1 MRLIA
6 SSKEDKASE
15 NILSHLL
22 EYDWDEIEEWRG
34 NPVYKRGGDYIAS
47 LNQHHIYVDNID
59 KELEELLS
67 VEFDQ
72 VVYISK
78 HSSEAGIHSLTVH
91 PVGNYG
97 EAKYGGLG
105 GRLVSTS
112 PRRMTRALRILN
124 QKAEESGLEEEYE
137 VSFEATHHGPYLET
151 PTYYIEIGSD
161 EGCWM
166 DERAGEVLAETV
178 MDVKKSEGWKSKGE
192 EEDAAICVGGGH
204 YAPRYTDLALTRKIS
219 IGHMVPGWA
228 MKYLTL
234 ESFEEA
240 VEKTPGAEYV
250 YFDRGSTSGKE
261 RERVGGWAE
270 DHGLEVVRSADLELL
285 E

>member
-6 SSKEDKASE
+6 ASKEDKASQ
-15 NILSHLL
+15 NILKHLL
-22 EYDWDEIEEWRG
+22 EYDWEEVGEWKDNPIYKKG
-34 NPVYKRGGDYIAS
+34 NDYIAS
-47 LNQHHIYVDNID
+47 VNRHHIYVDDID
-59 KELEELLS
+59 RELEELLDLKL
-67 VEFDQ
+67 DQ

-97 EAKYGGLG
+97 EAKYGGIEG
-105 GRLVSTS
+105 KLVTTS
-112 PRRMTRALRILN
+112 PGKMTTALRTLKE
-124 QKAEESGLEEEYE
+124 KAEERGLDKEYE

-161 EGCWM
+161 EGCWT
-166 DERAGEVLAETV
+166 DDRAGEVLADTV
-178 MDVKKSEGWKSKGE
+178 MEMRGQGRNPGGR
-192 EEDAAICVGGGH
+192 EDAAICVGGGH
-204 YAPRYTDLALTRKIS
+204 YAPRYTDLALKKKIS

-228 MKYLTL
+228 MKYLTP

-240 VEKTPGAEYV
+240 VEKTLGAKYV

-261 RERVGGWAE
+261 RERVGAWAE
-270 DHGLEVVRSADLELL
+270 EHGLEVVRSSDLEDLG
-285 E
+285 